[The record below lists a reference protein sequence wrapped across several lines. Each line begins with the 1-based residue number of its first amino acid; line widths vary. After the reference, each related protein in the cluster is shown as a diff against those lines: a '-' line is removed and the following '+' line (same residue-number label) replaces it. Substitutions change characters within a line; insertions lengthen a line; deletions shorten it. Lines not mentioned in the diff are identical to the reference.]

1 MRLTSIKNALS
12 SAKQSLSEAELRAC
26 IEKWL
31 DGTPAEDGIFA
42 FPIGDFNTSE
52 GHGQVINRLY
62 YAVPKCAPDGSVL
75 DFFVFYEENI
85 MDDDEEELTPVAS
98 RFFLWQAEDK
108 IPGPCKY

>member
-1 MRLTSIKNALS
+1 MHLTSAKNVLS
-12 SAKQSLSEAELRAC
+12 PVEPSLSEPELRAC

-31 DGTPAEDGIFA
+31 DGTPAEGGIFA
-42 FPIGDFNTSE
+42 YPIGDFNTSE

-85 MDDDEEELTPVAS
+85 MEDDKEELTPVAS

-108 IPGPCKY
+108 TRKPA